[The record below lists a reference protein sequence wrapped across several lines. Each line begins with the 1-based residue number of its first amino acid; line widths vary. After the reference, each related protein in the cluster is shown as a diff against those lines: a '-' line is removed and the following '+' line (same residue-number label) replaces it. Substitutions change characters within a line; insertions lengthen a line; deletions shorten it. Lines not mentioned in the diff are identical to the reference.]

1 MDDSL
6 ATTSAI
12 LLAAEI
18 RKKQAAEL
26 KDDLGLDPIFS
37 QQTPPA
43 IKIEKITQ
51 EVIETCLSLKKFAQ
65 WNPYL
70 ALAGLAANQIG
81 IRGERCL
88 LNVCFVNID
97 TKEFGHKDWV
107 VAVNPEIISK
117 TNPTFDAWEGCLTWP
132 KMQIRAVRYSGVTVR
147 YTTLEGVE
155 QTREATDFEAQ
166 VWQHEIN
173 HLNGVPEDVRDPAAP
188 ITAKPND
195 PCPCGKLPIRKFKK
209 CCGR

>member
-1 MDDSL
+1 MDESL
-6 ATTSAI
+6 ATTSAV

-18 RKKQAAEL
+18 RKNQADEL
-26 KDDLGLDPIFS
+26 KDLGLDPIFN

-43 IKIEKITQ
+43 VKIEKITQ
-51 EVIETCLSLKKFAQ
+51 EVIETCLNLKKFAH

-70 ALAGLAANQIG
+70 SLAGLAANQVG
-81 IRGERCL
+81 IKGERCL

-97 TKEFGHKDWV
+97 TKEFGIKDWI
-107 VAVNPEIISK
+107 VAVNPEIIDK
-117 TNPTFDAWEGCLTWP
+117 KFPTYDAREGCMTWP
-132 KMQIRAVRYSGVTVR
+132 KMQIRALRYTGVTVR

-173 HLNGVPEDVRDPAAP
+173 HLNGVAEDVRDPAAP

-195 PCPCGKLPIRKFKK
+195 PCPCGSKLKFKR
-209 CCGR
+209 CHGR